1 MHDLQLLR
9 LKIVFH
15 FLLWTYKAISFYRL
29 LCQKHICKLT
39 ITENS
44 PLWII
49 VVNRIKFSPQF
60 HMNFTST
67 DTMPVTLTFQLR
79 IFDCWRPESRLY
91 LLWSESCL
99 LNRLLLKTLSR
110 SVCYVTYF
118 HLLRRPAA
126 ASNFPCSWRPSFTQ
140 LLYLNPPWA
149 KALSNKQRWQKGQTL
164 DGESFGFSSNSQSS
178 WSTNCEKQLSPISWI
193 HQKWEN
199 APNIKIRCCDDQH
212 RDITHHVNG
221 HNIDHTYS

>member
-29 LCQKHICKLT
+29 LCQKNIYVLRKITIITVIRLLILILFLLLLST

-49 VVNRIKFSPQF
+49 VMNRIKFSPQP

-67 DTMPVTLTFQLR
+67 DTMPVTLR
-79 IFDCWRPESRLY
+79 IFDCWSLQSRPY

-99 LNRLLLKTLSR
+99 LHRLLLTTLSR
-110 SVCYVTYF
+110 SVYVTYF

-126 ASNFPCSWRPSFTQ
+126 VSNFPC
-140 LLYLNPPWA
+140 
-149 KALSNKQRWQKGQTL
+149 
-164 DGESFGFSSNSQSS
+164 
-178 WSTNCEKQLSPISWI
+178 
-193 HQKWEN
+193 
-199 APNIKIRCCDDQH
+199 
-212 RDITHHVNG
+212 
-221 HNIDHTYS
+221 